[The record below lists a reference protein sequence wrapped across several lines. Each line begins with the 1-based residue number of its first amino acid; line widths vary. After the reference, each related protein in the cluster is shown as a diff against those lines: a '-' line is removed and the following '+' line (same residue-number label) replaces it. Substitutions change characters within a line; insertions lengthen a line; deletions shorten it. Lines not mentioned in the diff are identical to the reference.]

1 MEKLRAAVVG
11 AGNMGRH
18 HVRILGSMPDVE
30 LVAVVDPDTQRALP
44 HAVSAATKVV
54 ATLAELPPVDIAIV
68 ATPTHLHVEAAS
80 ELMRRGTSVLVEKPL
95 ASTPEEAEALVA
107 LAAEKG
113 VVLAAGH
120 VERFNAAV
128 NLVGTL
134 VTEPLMVSFERLSP
148 YTPRIKDS
156 VVFDLMVHDLDLAC
170 WLAGGYPTSVES
182 VGGKVFSD
190 TLDVCTA
197 VLGFE
202 NGCVVTLQSS
212 RVTQDKVRRICVS
225 ERDRFIIA
233 DSVRQDV
240 SLKREVEVEFSDE
253 GGAGAYRQANVVEV
267 PYLDRSGEPLAREL
281 RDFVDAV
288 REGREPLVSGSSG
301 LSAVKLAFAVEKA
314 AEGRL

>member
-1 MEKLRAAVVG
+1 
-11 AGNMGRH
+11 MGRH
-18 HVRILGSMPDVE
+18 HVRILGAMPDVE
-30 LVAVVDPDTQRALP
+30 LVAVVDPDTERALP
-44 HAVSAATKVV
+44 HATAAGTTVV
-54 ATLAELPPVDIAIV
+54 ASLAELPTVDLAVV
-68 ATPTHLHVEAAS
+68 ATPTHLHLELAS
-80 ELMRRGTSVLVEKPL
+80 ELMARGTHVLVEKPL
-95 ASTPEEAEALVA
+95 AGTPEDAEKLVA

-120 VERFNAAV
+120 VERFNAAM

-156 VVFDLMVHDLDLAC
+156 IVFDLMVHDLDLAC
-170 WLAGGYPTSVES
+170 WLAGGYPTKIEA
-182 VGGKVFSD
+182 VGQAVFSD
-190 TLDVCTA
+190 TLDVCSA

-202 NGCVVTLQSS
+202 NGCVVTLQAS

-225 ERDRFIIA
+225 ERDRFIVA

-240 SLKREVEVEFSDE
+240 SLKREVEVEYSDE
-253 GGAGAYRQANVVEV
+253 GGVGAYHQANVVEV

-288 REGREPLVSGSSG
+288 REGREPLVTGQAG
-301 LSAVKLAFAVEKA
+301 LLAVKLAYEVEQA
-314 AEGRL
+314 AS

>member
-1 MEKLRAAVVG
+1 MGTLRAAVVG

-18 HVRILGSMPDVE
+18 HIRILGAMPDVD
-30 LVAVVDPDTQRALP
+30 LVAVVDPDGDRALP
-44 HAVSAATKVV
+44 HAAAAGTTVV
-54 ATLAELPPVDIAIV
+54 ASLEQLPPVDIAVI
-68 ATPTHLHVEAAS
+68 ATPTDTHLELAG
-80 ELMRRGTSVLVEKPL
+80 ELMHRGTHVLVEKPL
-95 ASTPEEAEALVA
+95 AGDPEDAAKLVEI
-107 LAAEKG
+107 AAANG
-113 VVLAAGH
+113 VVLAVGH

-128 NLVGTL
+128 NLVAKL

-156 VVFDLMVHDLDLAC
+156 IVFDLMVHDLDLAC
-170 WLAGGYPTSVES
+170 WLAGGYPVSIAAAGHT
-182 VGGKVFSD
+182 VFSD
-190 TLDVCTA
+190 TFDVCSA

-225 ERDRFIIA
+225 ERDRFIVA

-253 GGAGAYRQANVVEV
+253 GGSGAYRQANVVEV

-288 REGREPLVSGSSG
+288 REGRQPLVSGESG
-301 LSAVKLAFAVEKA
+301 LMAVKLAYEVERA
-314 AEGRL
+314 ARRP